1 MEYKVEYDNNSGVC
15 VVQVS
20 GIHKRPQDSQE
31 LLRIAGTCAAE
42 HGYSRFLFDMRK
54 ATVLGGTMDAYATVV
69 DHEKYGVSKLF
80 RIAAVYP
87 TVTTDEKFMENV
99 GVNRGAASYQV
110 FDNIGAAGDWI
121 AKE

>member
-1 MEYKVEYDNNSGVC
+1 MEYKVEYDINSGVC

-20 GIHKRPQDSQE
+20 GVHKRPQDSQE

-42 HGYSRFLFDMRK
+42 YRCSRLLFDMRK
-54 ATVLGGTMDAYATVV
+54 ATVVGGTMDAYNTVV

-87 TVTTDEKFMENV
+87 AMNSDEKFMENV
-99 GVNRGAASYQV
+99 GVNRGALTYRV
-110 FDNIGAAGDWI
+110 FDDIGAARDWI
-121 AKE
+121 KT